1 MPSSGNRGSVTVK
14 ADTCETLR
22 VDISARL
29 DGELDES
36 RARELDEH
44 LEGCAACRDYEA
56 RMRSVRRAMRVRS
69 AEPVPDLTAA
79 IMQRVEGQ
87 RARLDRRRDWVSGAR
102 VAAVAAVVAALL
114 VFATSVPFTDRQ
126 PESAVASQIVRQVR
140 AAAEELTSYQA
151 TFSILERGFTPGVGR
166 RRFTAQ
172 VGYDAPERFRLTVR
186 DDTTYPDPRWPANDI
201 SLIANPSRW
210 WIEQPRTCPV
220 EVLLECSVP
229 QGTSERTVVT
239 RQPFDGTSTLPT
251 DIIVPLETMAS
262 SGDFDVLG
270 YDRIAG
276 RPAVKVFMP
285 FREAVPLVTALQP
298 GGLWRAYHPADP
310 VEIWLD
316 EQTWFPL
323 RFQVS
328 ADASTERAKWAEL
341 HDYRDEPGD
350 TLLNVTARRFSQ
362 RSLSRDRFK
371 PPTDGTIRFGEF
383 KSLDRLGAEW
393 PEPEYTAGLD
403 PYRFGKTPDG
413 RVVMSW
419 AAGMTWLKATGART
433 SQRSS
438 VLPASAEQV
447 RLLGGG
453 WGYYQPGTETIKRR
467 LDFFFADGHVHLE
480 SNLSRDELIRV
491 ASSFGVVGERLD
503 PVIERSGETTV
514 ERVSVERALDFDF
527 VNSPTYLPDGYRPSA
542 ALATRS
548 GEDGRSVT
556 TYYRRPEAEYG
567 GDGIR
572 ITQSPSIKVLA
583 PSGELAD
590 VLSLNGVEAR
600 WFPERGQLEW
610 IEGHVYRSVTV
621 PTGDLGTALLVAR
634 SLR

>member
-1 MPSSGNRGSVTVK
+1 MK
-14 ADTCETLR
+14 ADTCEALR

-29 DGELDES
+29 DGELDEA
-36 RARELDEH
+36 RARLLDEH
-44 LEGCAACRDYEA
+44 LETCSGCRDYEA
-56 RMRSVRRAMRVRS
+56 RLRSVRRALRVHS

-79 IMQRVEGQ
+79 ILRQVEGQ
-87 RARLDRRRDWVSGAR
+87 RARVARRKEWSSGAR
-102 VAAVAAVVAALL
+102 VAAVAAVAAALL

-126 PESAVASQIVRQVR
+126 PESAVASEIVDQVR

-151 TFSILERGFTPGVGR
+151 TFSIVERGFTDVGQ
-166 RRFTAQ
+166 RRFTAK
-172 VGYDAPERFRLTVR
+172 VLYEAPERFRLAVR
-186 DDTTYPDPRWPANDI
+186 DDTDYPDPRWPANDI
-201 SLIANPSRW
+201 SLIASPSRW
-210 WIEQPRTCPV
+210 WIEQPRTCPI
-220 EVLLECSVP
+220 EVLLDCDVP
-229 QGTSERTVVT
+229 QGTSERTVAQ

-270 YDRIAG
+270 RDRIAG
-276 RPAVKVFMP
+276 RAAVEVVMP
-285 FREAVPLVTALQP
+285 FSDAVPLVTALQP
-298 GGLWRAYHPADP
+298 GGLWRTFHPADR

-323 RFQVS
+323 RFQVN
-328 ADASTERAKWAEL
+328 AEASTERAQWAEL
-341 HDYRDEPGD
+341 NGYRDEPGA
-350 TLLNVTARRFSQ
+350 TLLKVTAQRFSQ
-362 RSLSRDRFK
+362 RPLSRERFD
-371 PPTDGTIRFGEF
+371 PPADGTIRSGDFV
-383 KSLDRLGAEW
+383 SLEQPAQSW
-393 PEPEYTAGLD
+393 SEPAYTAGLD
-403 PYRFGKTPDG
+403 EYRFGKTPDG
-413 RVVMSW
+413 RAVASW
-419 AAGMTWLKATGART
+419 ADGMTWLKVTGGKLAE
-433 SQRSS
+433 SSS

-447 RLLGGG
+447 RLLDGG

-467 LDFFFADGHVHLE
+467 LDLFLADEHIHLE
-480 SNLSRDELIRV
+480 SNLSRDELIKV
-491 ASSFGVVGERLD
+491 ASSFDVVGERLD
-503 PVIERSGETTV
+503 RVIERSGGTTV

-527 VNSPTYLPDGYRPSA
+527 VNAPSYLPDGYRSSA
-542 ALATRS
+542 ALATKL
-548 GEDGRSVT
+548 EDGRSIT

-590 VLSLNGVEAR
+590 VLALNGVEAR
-600 WFPERGQLEW
+600 WFPDRGQLEW

>member
-1 MPSSGNRGSVTVK
+1 MK
-14 ADTCETLR
+14 ADTCELLR

-44 LEGCAACRDYEA
+44 LETCAACRDYEA
-56 RMRSVRRAMRVRS
+56 RMRSVRRAMRVHS

-87 RARLDRRRDWVSGAR
+87 RARVARRREWGSGAR
-102 VAAVAAVVAALL
+102 IAAVAAAVAALL
-114 VFATSVPFTDRQ
+114 VLATSVPFTDRQ
-126 PESAVASQIVRQVR
+126 PQSAAAEEEIVRQVR
-140 AAAEELTSYQA
+140 AAAEELTSYRA
-151 TFSILERGFTPGVGR
+151 TFSIVERGFTSDVAS
-166 RRFTAQ
+166 RRFTAK
-172 VGYDAPERFRLTVR
+172 VLYDAPERFRLTVR
-186 DDTTYPDPRWPANDI
+186 DDTIYPDPRWPANNI

-210 WIEQPRTCPV
+210 WIEQPRTCPL
-220 EVLLECSVP
+220 EVLLECDVP
-229 QGTSERTVVT
+229 QGTSEQTVVK

-270 YDRIAG
+270 RDHIAG
-276 RPAVKVFMP
+276 RTAVKVLMP
-285 FREAVPLVTALQP
+285 FREALPLVTALQP
-298 GGLWRAYHPADP
+298 AGLWRGFHAADR

-328 ADASTERAKWAEL
+328 ADASAERAQWAEL
-341 HDYRDEPGD
+341 NDYRDEPGD
-350 TLLNVTARRFSQ
+350 ALLKVTAQRFSEP
-362 RSLSRDRFK
+362 SVARDRFE
-371 PPTDGTIRFGEF
+371 PPADGTIRSGDFR
-383 KSLDRLGAEW
+383 SLQRPGPRW
-393 PEPEYTAGLD
+393 SEPEYTAQLD

-413 RVVMSW
+413 RVVMTW
-419 AAGMTWLKATGART
+419 AEGMTWLKATGGPT
-433 SQRSS
+433 SERSS

-447 RLLGGG
+447 PLRGGG

-467 LDFFFADGHVHLE
+467 LDLFSAGGHVHLE
-480 SNLSRDELIRV
+480 SNLSRDELIKV
-491 ASSFGVVGERLD
+491 ASSFEVVGERLD
-503 PVIERSGETTV
+503 SVIERSGGTTV
-514 ERVSVERALDFDF
+514 ERLSVERALDFAF
-527 VNSPTYLPDGYRPSA
+527 VYAPGYLPHGYLPSA
-542 ALATRS
+542 ALATTS
-548 GEDGRSVT
+548 DDEGRSVT

-590 VLSLNGVEAR
+590 VLALNGVEAR